1 MTGNRART
9 RAPLLNP
16 ATPRRV
22 RRQRFVVLLLF
33 ALGTLSGSSIAQLTI
48 TFPSSDTA
56 PQHKEAQSKEILS
69 VSDVIKLSKGGLSD
83 DVIIAQIKKRP
94 QPFDLTPDQLLQLKA
109 AQVSDRVIEAMTGT
123 SPTAVQ
129 VGGNLASRPSEKE
142 QSPDSPPQTT
152 SDNVPVQQWASVK
165 KSDPLTGKSYML
177 YVLTG
182 RYLSA
187 PANGS
192 TTAPLISLRCD
203 PSPHHKLSG
212 ELIAGFVDVGTVV
225 DIENGQNN
233 TVRYRLD
240 DGKVQTATGFEVGYS
255 TDYTAISIKDI
266 FLNNLLW
273 GHMITHKPRT
283 SSQVHKVVISVQEHL
298 DGDVVMQF
306 DMPDAGEVGA
316 ACGTEYRK

>member
-22 RRQRFVVLLLF
+22 RRQRFVVLLLC
-33 ALGTLSGSSIAQLTI
+33 TLSGSSIAQLTI

-129 VGGNLASRPSEKE
+129 VGGKLKPSQRKGTIARFSPADDQR
-142 QSPDSPPQTT
+142 QST
-152 SDNVPVQQWASVK
+152 
-165 KSDPLTGKSYML
+165 
-177 YVLTG
+177 
-182 RYLSA
+182 R
-187 PANGS
+187 
-192 TTAPLISLRCD
+192 TAV
-203 PSPHHKLSG
+203 
-212 ELIAGFVDVGTVV
+212 GF
-225 DIENGQNN
+225 
-233 TVRYRLD
+233 
-240 DGKVQTATGFEVGYS
+240 
-255 TDYTAISIKDI
+255 
-266 FLNNLLW
+266 
-273 GHMITHKPRT
+273 
-283 SSQVHKVVISVQEHL
+283 
-298 DGDVVMQF
+298 
-306 DMPDAGEVGA
+306 
-316 ACGTEYRK
+316 C